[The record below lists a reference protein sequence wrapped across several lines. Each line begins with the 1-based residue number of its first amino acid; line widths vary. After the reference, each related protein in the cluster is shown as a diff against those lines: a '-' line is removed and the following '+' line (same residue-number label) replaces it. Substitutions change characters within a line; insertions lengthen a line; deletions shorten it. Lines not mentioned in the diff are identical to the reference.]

1 MAAVA
6 GPSAAAATG
15 PPREHA
21 PARRQRG
28 ARREPGTLL
37 GWQFA
42 GPALGLSFVLLVL
55 PLAFSLYVSFHRW
68 DLTMVPSVLRWVGL
82 RNYEDL
88 LRNSAVWDVLG
99 FTFAYTAACVAGELV
114 AGLGLALLLNR
125 VAYLRPVFISLLILP
140 MMMAPIVTGLAWR
153 LLLNSGYGPVNTLL
167 GLRGTLW
174 LGEVTLARIS
184 VIVATIWQET
194 PFVMV
199 MLLAGLRSLPAAPF
213 EAAMID
219 GASPLQMLLRITL
232 PLLRPVIVVVLLVRT
247 ILEFRAFD
255 IIWILTTGGPGG
267 ATETLSLM
275 DFRVSF
281 RNFAIGPGAA
291 LSWVMFALTA
301 VAVAVY
307 LGALRAKD
315 DAAQVPQ

>member
-1 MAAVA
+1 MTDPATT
-6 GPSAAAATG
+6 GGRRPGQNLAAA
-15 PPREHA
+15 PRTS
-21 PARRQRG
+21 RREAG
-28 ARREPGTLL
+28 ARL

-42 GPALGLSFVLLVL
+42 GPALAISFLLLVL

-68 DLTMVPSVLRWVGL
+68 DLTIVPSVLRWVGAG
-82 RNYEDL
+82 NYAGL
-88 LRNSAVWDVLG
+88 LHDRTAWQVLG
-99 FTFAYTAACVAGELV
+99 FTFGYTAACVIGELV
-114 AGLGLALLLNR
+114 IGLGLALLVNR
-125 VAYLRPVFISLLILP
+125 VVALRPVFISLLILP

-153 LLLNSGYGPVNTLL
+153 LLLNAEYGPVNALL

-174 LGEVTLARIS
+174 LGDITLARIS

-199 MLLAGLRSLPAAPF
+199 MLLAGLRSLPLAPF

-219 GASPLQMLLRITL
+219 GASPWQTLLRITL
-232 PLLRPVIVVVLLVRT
+232 PLLRPVIVVVMLIRT

-267 ATETLSLM
+267 GTETLSLM
-275 DFRVSF
+275 DFRISF

-291 LSWVMFALTA
+291 LSWVMFALTS
-301 VAVAVY
+301 VAVVFY
-307 LGALRAKD
+307 LGAARSRD
-315 DAAQVPQ
+315 DTQGAAA